1 MLLGNTY
8 YIRSNFAYYLL
19 RKKRWF
25 IFALFHIL
33 KFQFSYL
40 TLPSQ
45 KQNKNYKKKLFSS
58 DSLWQA
64 KVFKLQ
70 PVGCKLYIN
79 LHLEYLVYYQ
89 TVTCLGSSNTPI
101 KDNLVMTEDDL
112 FIDDKSFFYAL
123 GTS

>member
-25 IFALFHIL
+25 IFAVSHIQIPVFL
-33 KFQFSYL
+33 SHFAISK
-40 TLPSQ
+40 TNQ
-45 KQNKNYKKKLFSS
+45 KLQKKLFSS

-64 KVFKLQ
+64 EVFKLQ